1 MILPPGGASHKMTFS
16 FPGKLA
22 AQLAQRI
29 PARQRSRF
37 VADAVASR
45 LAEQDR
51 ELREAAAIA
60 NACSDI
66 RLLEKELDALPD
78 IETEIGIES
87 GTRFVAP

>member
-1 MILPPGGASHKMTFS
+1 MTFS
-16 FPGKLA
+16 FPEKLA

-29 PARQRSRF
+29 PTRQRSRY
-37 VADAVASR
+37 VADAVAAR

-51 ELREAAAIA
+51 ELHEAAAIV
-60 NACSDI
+60 NACADI

-78 IETEIGIES
+78 IETELGIKN